1 MPYNQ
6 RPSAGSR
13 SPSKPNS
20 SWLGWKA
27 DTYETLRPPCAKRAE
42 LVSEHRFPNRS
53 LAIQEAV
60 DEKLGRL
67 SRNRLAQECAKLD
80 PDHER
85 ALAEEGMG
93 GELAEWPEY

>member
-1 MPYNQ
+1 M
-6 RPSAGSR
+6 GR
-13 SPSKPNS
+13 SKIAITLDEAT
-20 SWLGWKA
+20 LGA
-27 DTYETLRPPCAKRAE
+27 IDR

-93 GELAEWPEY
+93 GELGEWPQY

>member
-1 MPYNQ
+1 
-6 RPSAGSR
+6 
-13 SPSKPNS
+13 
-20 SWLGWKA
+20 
-27 DTYETLRPPCAKRAE
+27 
-42 LVSEHRFPNRS
+42 
-53 LAIQEAV
+53 V

-93 GELAEWPEY
+93 GEMAEWPEY